1 MAGHQVLIVVAFV
14 PCGERSSRKRGQ
26 RMLKASRCIASQ
38 EAAVTS
44 SGSHASSRD
53 VSQSM
58 AASRAARRLAALDF
72 VADDANLVF

>member
-1 MAGHQVLIVVAFV
+1 
-14 PCGERSSRKRGQ
+14 
-26 RMLKASRCIASQ
+26 MLKANRCIASQ

-44 SGSHASSRD
+44 SDSHLSCVSSRD

-72 VADDANLVF
+72 VADDANLVS